1 MAGIKKVDKPIS
13 AMEAT
18 KKAFMATTLNQHQYK
33 GGITVIDQTLMP
45 EIKFPAIPDVNSKI
59 PIAIENVIEHS

>member
-1 MAGIKKVDKPIS
+1 
-13 AMEAT
+13 MEAT

-33 GGITVIDQTLMP
+33 GNITVIDQTLMP
-45 EIKFPAIPDVNSKI
+45 EIKFPAIPEVNSKI